1 MMEAHPWAKLIAI
14 LIGEPSG
21 KEDDDD
27 DGSSSDGL
35 RGVLIEILSSNPRRN
50 ALKAPMGHKGA

>member
-21 KEDDDD
+21 KESDD